1 MKPDNLE
8 NYGLSVFSWDVD
20 LKVGGDFRHYHP
32 EIEIMILEYAEV
44 KLRHGDSVYEIEPD
58 HLVLFWGMR
67 EHQVLEVGV
76 GAVSHGFRLPIAW
89 VLPWNLPRP
98 FFNALLRGQLMVC
111 KMRTEPCSDI
121 SLIKS
126 WKNLL
131 EGNLLE
137 KEAVLLQ
144 ARARVL
150 QVAAEFSLNQGGGKM
165 HRSLPA
171 SAIARFE
178 KLARTITENYMRP
191 VRGDEIAASAGMHH
205 SSAMRL
211 FRQVS
216 GMSIHEFMT
225 SLRVEHA
232 KHLLLTTDLTME
244 GIASQSGFGSPPRL
258 YAAFAKFSKQTPG
271 NYRSAMGKGGG

>member
-8 NYGLSVFSWDVD
+8 NYGLSVFNWDVD
-20 LKVGGDFRHYHP
+20 LEVGQGFRHYHP
-32 EIEIMILEYAEV
+32 EIEIMILEHAGV
-44 KLRHGDSVYEIEPD
+44 CLRYGDKEYEIEPD
-58 HLVLFWGMR
+58 RLVLFWGMR
-67 EHQVLEVGV
+67 EHQVLEAGH
-76 GAVSHGFRLPIAW
+76 GAISHGFRLPIAW

-98 FFNALLRGQLMVC
+98 FFNALLRGHLMIC
-111 KMRTEPCSDI
+111 EMRSTPCSDI
-121 SLIKS
+121 DLIKS
-126 WKNLL
+126 WKDLL
-131 EGNLLE
+131 EGNVLE

-144 ARARVL
+144 VRARVL
-150 QVAAEFSLNQGGGKM
+150 QVAAEFSLNKSSEKTQ
-165 HRSLPA
+165 RSLPT

-191 VRGDEIAASAGMHH
+191 IRGAEIAASAGMHH

-232 KHLLLTTDLTME
+232 KHLLLTTDFTME

-258 YAAFAKFSKQTPG
+258 YAAFTKFSKQTPG
-271 NYRSAMGKGGG
+271 NYRATMVRKP

>member
-8 NYGLSVFSWDVD
+8 NYGLSVFTWDVD
-20 LKVGGDFRHYHP
+20 LEVGQGFRHYHP
-32 EIEIMILEYAEV
+32 EIELMILEHEEV
-44 KLRHGDSVYEIEPD
+44 SLRYGDAVYEIQPD
-58 HLVLFWGMR
+58 HLVVFWGMR
-67 EHQVLEVGV
+67 EHQVLEAKP
-76 GAVSHGFRLPIAW
+76 GAVSHGLRLPIAW

-98 FFNALLRGQLMVC
+98 FFNALLRGHLMIC
-111 KMRTEPCSDI
+111 KLRNDPCSDI

-126 WKNLL
+126 WKKLL
-131 EGNLLE
+131 EGGSLE

-150 QVAAEFSLNQGGGKM
+150 QVAAEFSLIKSGGSDR
-165 HRSLPA
+165 RSLPT

-191 VRGDEIAASAGMHH
+191 IRGGEIAASAGMHH

-216 GMSIHEFMT
+216 GMSMHEFMT

-232 KHLLLTTDLTME
+232 KQLLLTTDLTME

-258 YAAFAKFSKQTPG
+258 YVAFAKFSQQTPG
-271 NYRSAMGKGGG
+271 SYRSEMESRA